1 MKYVRRS
8 KSNPN
13 LWIVAGNQGCAFST
27 RDLITL
33 RNEINYIIKT
43 ADVEIKNKKMLD
55 NIKRV

>member
-1 MKYVRRS
+1 MKYVKRS
-8 KSNPN
+8 RSNPN
-13 LWIVAGNQGCAFST
+13 LWIVVGNQGCAFST

-55 NIKRV
+55 SIKKL

>member
-1 MKYVRRS
+1 MKYVKRS
-8 KSNPN
+8 RSNPN
-13 LWIVAGNQGCAFST
+13 LWIVVGNQGCAFST

-55 NIKRV
+55 NIKRL

>member
-1 MKYVRRS
+1 MKYVKRS

-13 LWIVAGNQGCAFST
+13 LWIVAGNQGCAFSA

-55 NIKRV
+55 NIKRL